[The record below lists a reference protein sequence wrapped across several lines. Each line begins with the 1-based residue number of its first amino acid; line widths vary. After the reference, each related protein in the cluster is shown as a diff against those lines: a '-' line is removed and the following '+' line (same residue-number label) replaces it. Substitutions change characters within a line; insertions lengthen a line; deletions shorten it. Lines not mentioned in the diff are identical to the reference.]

1 MSKQNQNLKRQ
12 LISDMLV
19 DNLAVDGAG
28 QLNSSPKGSRA
39 GYLEAHHHGEPFIP
53 LTYNSI
59 LIIDKH
65 RPKFFLCR
73 EIPSSEGCRTTF
85 MWGKEYVNVNAK
97 LCARF
102 EDDGRL
108 MSVWLLWCTIPIERS
123 CSCMVGDFVFM
134 FYFFFLFFLYRFG
147 LTSRWFNFA
156 SVILAFH
163 YSVSGVLHGEYFSF
177 SFALFRLVRF
187 WFLMPYI
194 IPSHFWSF
202 RVIIKFTLLTKYS

>member
-28 QLNSSPKGSRA
+28 QLNSSPKGSHA

-73 EIPSSEGCRTTF
+73 EILSSEGCCTTF
-85 MWGKEYVNVNAK
+85 MWGKEYVNINAK
-97 LCARF
+97 LCAHF

-123 CSCMVGDFVFM
+123 CSCMVGDFIFM
-134 FYFFFLFFLYRFG
+134 FYFFFFSIDLGWLRID
-147 LTSRWFNFA
+147 S
-156 SVILAFH
+156 ILHQSSSPSIILSQVYFMVSISP
-163 YSVSGVLHGEYFSF
+163 SVS
-177 SFALFRLVRF
+177 
-187 WFLMPYI
+187 PY
-194 IPSHFWSF
+194 
-202 RVIIKFTLLTKYS
+202 LD